1 MVLSAWLR
9 PLSMMLLRFGHV
21 VALIRSS
28 FLFIAKWYSD
38 LDCVSSSGRTP
49 LEGLEPRRG
58 VSGEAHIDFSV
69 NIRVLGPYL
78 EVC

>member
-9 PLSMMLLRFGHV
+9 SLSVMLLRFGHV
-21 VALIRSS
+21 TALIRSS

-49 LEGLEPRRG
+49 LEGLELRRG
-58 VSGEAHIDFSV
+58 LSGEAHIYFSA
-69 NIRVLGPYL
+69 NISVLGPYL